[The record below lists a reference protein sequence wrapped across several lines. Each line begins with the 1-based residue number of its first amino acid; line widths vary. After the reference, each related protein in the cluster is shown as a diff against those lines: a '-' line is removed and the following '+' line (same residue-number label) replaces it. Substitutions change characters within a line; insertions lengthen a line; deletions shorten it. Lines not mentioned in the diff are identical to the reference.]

1 MDTGREAK
9 TVLSLVQLSDGTFKL
24 VIDYEDES
32 VKIHQTWYFTESEQS
47 EAEVA
52 REILVTKLR

>member
-1 MDTGREAK
+1 M
-9 TVLSLVQLSDGTFKL
+9 LSLVQLSDGTFKL

-32 VKIHQTWYFTESEQS
+32 AKIHQTWYFTESEQS